1 MEGFTLF
8 DVIFAKT
15 KTPSN
20 YVSKKY
26 ENQITVQGLLRNP
39 GDIVNPV
46 ITVEAGS
53 DMSKLLQSNYA
64 VIPEFNRE
72 YFVTKCVLESNTLI
86 KFQLHCD
93 VLSSYWNEGL
103 RFSRCIAGRS
113 SSSFQSDLVDD
124 QMWFTADSLY
134 SVLDF
139 PNSPFSV
146 TPTRNYVITLAGAD
160 NT

>member
-1 MEGFTLF
+1 MEEFTL
-8 DVIFAKT
+8 VSVTFAKT
-15 KTPSN
+15 RTPSN
-20 YVSKKY
+20 YVTKKL
-26 ENQITVQGLLRNP
+26 ENQITIQGVFRNP

-46 ITVEAGS
+46 IIVEAGS
-53 DMSKLLQSNYA
+53 DMHKLLQANYA
-64 VIPEFNRE
+64 VISEFNRE
-72 YFVTKCVLESNTLI
+72 YFVTKCVVESNTLI

-134 SVLDF
+134 SVRDF
-139 PNSPFSV
+139 PNSPFSGN
-146 TPTRNYVITLAGAD
+146 PSRRFVITLAGVD
-160 NT
+160 E